1 MNFDDLF
8 YSMKSRYLSFLRC
21 LIEKIINKMDIQI
34 VCVIFK
40 VAKKII
46 KVRKVL
52 GTGLNKILVNSKELR
67 KRVSRKTASVGE
79 RDEKG
84 PRTVG
89 WY

>member
-21 LIEKIINKMDIQI
+21 LAEKIINKMDIQI

-46 KVRKVL
+46 KVRK
-52 GTGLNKILVNSKELR
+52 GPGDRAKQNFGEQQRTKEKSLQENCQCQR
-67 KRVSRKTASVGE
+67 EG
-79 RDEKG
+79 
-84 PRTVG
+84 
-89 WY
+89 